1 MRVDRKTLIYSVVIC
16 LLPIL
21 IGVYYYSVLPSEI
34 AIHFGVDGKPNSFM
48 SKDIE
53 IIVLPLFCAILKI
66 HLKKV
71 QC

>member
-48 SKDIE
+48 SN
-53 IIVLPLFCAILKI
+53 
-66 HLKKV
+66 
-71 QC
+71 

>member
-34 AIHFGVDGKPNSFM
+34 AIHFGVDGNQ
-48 SKDIE
+48 
-53 IIVLPLFCAILKI
+53 IVL
-66 HLKKV
+66 
-71 QC
+71 